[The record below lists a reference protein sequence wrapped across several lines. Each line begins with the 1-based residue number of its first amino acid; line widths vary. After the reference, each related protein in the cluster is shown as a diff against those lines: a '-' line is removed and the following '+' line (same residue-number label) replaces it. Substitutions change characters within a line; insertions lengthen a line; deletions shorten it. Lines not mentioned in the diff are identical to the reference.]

1 MTDSGAKTVV
11 TKGAEIEPPMFGRF
25 AKVALIVLLAVLL
38 VAAVFAWR
46 TEGAMADLPGLRAG
60 AAGAQSKELVDET
73 PWKTAQTLAAL
84 AVSQEEMV
92 LAREAER
99 LADHEVDL
107 TFATAL
113 RAAGLKQRTL
123 TGEALA
129 LQQKV
134 TQLEALVASDQAAVT
149 AIQSGPGKGSDDD
162 QIAQA
167 QLGLDQDQLTDAKG
181 DLARVDG
188 DDRDEIQQQLTA
200 RETEMKKFDATG
212 TTGEVAVVSV
222 KRYRTLAGLLGAYQ
236 SQNKRY
242 GLLLEAKAAAE
253 SDATKLTAKHGALEA
268 KSAAGSGGAATEDR
282 LSRLKRMG
290 LERQLMSLYD
300 NRIETSHQLA
310 QVYGRWATQVELQ
323 HKIVGHLLIVQVIQ
337 VLVVLVLSILVSA
350 GVNRWLERGVKD
362 VRKVRTL
369 GWIARLG
376 VQVVAL
382 VTLLVMIFG
391 PPSQL
396 STAVGLVTA
405 GLTVALQDFILA
417 FVGWFILMGKGGI
430 GVGDIVEINGVQ
442 GEVID
447 IGLFRTTLLE
457 TGNWASTGH
466 PTGRRVAFN
475 NKFAISGQY
484 FNFRTTGQWMWD
496 EFKVTVPAGEDTAAT
511 VARVESVVKAETE
524 TDSRQAE
531 REWQQVSRQHG
542 LSQYSAEPGVNARP
556 AGSGIELVV
565 RYVTR
570 ATDRFE
576 RRNTLAQSVLDALR
590 TEKPE
595 LEGQEVGN
603 RR

>member
-1 MTDSGAKTVV
+1 MTDSGVKKVAAKS
-11 TKGAEIEPPMFGRF
+11 AEAVPPMFGRF
-25 AKVALIVLLAVLL
+25 AKISLAGLTVVLL
-38 VAAVFAWR
+38 VAVVFAWR
-46 TEGAMADLPGLRAG
+46 TEGAMADLPELRAG
-60 AAGAQSKELVDET
+60 TAGAQNKELVDET

-99 LADHEVDL
+99 LADHEVDQ

-113 RAAGLKQRTL
+113 RAASLQQRTL

-134 TQLEALVASDQAAVT
+134 TQFTALVASDQAALT
-149 AIQSGPGKGSDDD
+149 AIQNGPEKGSDDE

-181 DLARVDG
+181 DLARASG
-188 DDRDEIQQQLTA
+188 DKRDEIQRQLSA
-200 RETEMKKFDATG
+200 RETEMKKFDAQG
-212 TTGEVAVVSV
+212 TTGEVAAISTR
-222 KRYRTLAGLLGAYQ
+222 RYRTLTGLLGAWREQ
-236 SQNKRY
+236 AKRTQ
-242 GLLLEAKAAAE
+242 LILQAKAAAE
-253 SDATKLTAKHGALEA
+253 SDAKQLTSAHNALEA
-268 KSAAGSGGAATEDR
+268 KSDTDAKRAAGDDDR
-282 LSRLKRMG
+282 LGRLKRMS
-290 LERQLMSLYD
+290 LEHQLMALD
-300 NRIETSHQLA
+300 DDRIATNSQLA

-323 HKIVGHLLIVQVIQ
+323 RKIVGHLLIVQVIQ
-337 VLVVLVLSILVSA
+337 VLVVLLLSIVVSA
-350 GVNRWLERGVKD
+350 AVNRWLEHGVKD
-362 VRKVRTL
+362 VRRVRTL

-382 VTLLVMIFG
+382 VVLLVMVFG
-391 PPSQL
+391 PPNQV
-396 STAVGLVTA
+396 STALGLVTA

-484 FNFRTTGQWMWD
+484 FNFRTAGQWMWD
-496 EFKVTVPAGEDTAAT
+496 EFKVTVPSGEDTAAT
-511 VARVESVVKAETE
+511 VARVENVVKAETE
-524 TDSRQAE
+524 ADSRQAE
-531 REWQQVSRQHG
+531 REWQQVSSKHG
-542 LSQYSAEPGVNARP
+542 LSQYSAEPAVNARP
-556 AGSGIELVV
+556 AGAGIELVV

-576 RRNTLAQSVLDALR
+576 RRNKLAQSVLDALR
-590 TEKPE
+590 ADKPE
-595 LEGQEVGN
+595 LEGVGD
-603 RR
+603 RE

>member
-1 MTDSGAKTVV
+1 
-11 TKGAEIEPPMFGRF
+11 MFGRF
-25 AKVALIVLLAVLL
+25 AKVSLAVLTA
-38 VAAVFAWR
+38 VMVIAVVFAWR
-46 TEGAMADLPGLRAG
+46 TESAMADLPGLRAG
-60 AAGAQSKELVDET
+60 SAGQSKGLVDET
-73 PWKTAQTLAAL
+73 PWKTAQTLTAL
-84 AVSQEEMV
+84 AVSQEELV
-92 LAREAER
+92 LAHEAER

-113 RAAGLKQRTL
+113 RAAGLKQRAL

-149 AIQSGPGKGSDDD
+149 AIQSGPEKGSDDD
-162 QIAQA
+162 QVAQA

-188 DDRDEIQQQLTA
+188 DDREEIQQQLTA
-200 RETEMKKFDATG
+200 RETEMKKFDASG
-212 TTGEVAVVSV
+212 TTGEVAVISV
-222 KRYRTLAGLLGAYQ
+222 KRYRTLAGLLGGYQ
-236 SQNKRY
+236 SQTKRY
-242 GLLLEAKAAAE
+242 GLILEAKAAAE
-253 SDATKLTAKHGALEA
+253 NDAKKLTAEHNALEA
-268 KSAAGSGGAATEDR
+268 KSAAGAGGTASEDR
-282 LSRLKRMG
+282 LSRLKRMS

-300 NRIETSHQLA
+300 NRIETSHQLTQVYDRWGA
-310 QVYGRWATQVELQ
+310 QVMLQ
-323 HKIVGHLLIVQVIQ
+323 HRIVGHLLIVQCIQ
-337 VLVVLVLSILVSA
+337 VLVVLILAILVSA
-350 GVNRWLERGVKD
+350 SVNRWLEHGVKD
-362 VRKVRTL
+362 VRRVRTL

-391 PPSQL
+391 PPNQL
-396 STAVGLVTA
+396 STALGLVTA

-430 GVGDIVEINGVQ
+430 GVGDIVEINSVQ
-442 GEVID
+442 GEVVD

-484 FNFRTTGQWMWD
+484 FNFRTSGQWMWD
-496 EFKVTVPAGEDTAAT
+496 ELKVTVPAGEDTGALLE
-511 VARVESVVKAETE
+511 RVETLVKKETE

-531 REWQQVSRQHG
+531 KEWRQVSKLHG
-542 LSQYSAEPGVNARP
+542 LSQYSAEPAVNARP
-556 AGSGIELVV
+556 AGAGIELVV

-576 RRNTLAQSVLDALR
+576 RRNTLAQAVLDALKAD
-590 TEKPE
+590 KPE
-595 LEGQEVGN
+595 LEEAK
-603 RR
+603 

>member
-1 MTDSGAKTVV
+1 
-11 TKGAEIEPPMFGRF
+11 MFGRF
-25 AKVALIVLLAVLL
+25 AKVSLMVLTAVLV
-38 VAAVFAWR
+38 VAVVLAWR

-60 AAGAQSKELVDET
+60 TGRTQSKELVDET
-73 PWKTAQTLAAL
+73 PWKTAQTLTAL
-84 AVSQEEMV
+84 AVSQEELV

-113 RAAGLKQRTL
+113 RAAGLKQHAL
-123 TGEALA
+123 TGEALE

-134 TQLEALVASDQAAVT
+134 TQLEALVASDQAALT
-149 AIQSGPGKGSDDD
+149 AIESGPEKGSDDD
-162 QIAQA
+162 QVAQA
-167 QLGLDQDQLTDAKG
+167 QLSLDQDQLVDAKG

-188 DDRDEIQQQLTA
+188 DDREEIQQQLTA

-212 TTGEVAVVSV
+212 TTGEVAVISV
-222 KRYRTLAGLLGAYQ
+222 KRYRTLAGLLGGYQ

-242 GLLLEAKAAAE
+242 GLILEAKAAAE
-253 SDATKLTAKHGALEA
+253 SDAKKLTAEHNALEA
-268 KSAAGSGGAATEDR
+268 RSAAGVGGSAAENR
-282 LSRLKRMG
+282 LSRLKRMS

-300 NRIETSHQLA
+300 NRIATNQQLA
-310 QVYGRWATQVELQ
+310 QVYGRWAAQVTLQ
-323 HKIVGHLLIVQVIQ
+323 HAIVGHLLIVQVIQ
-337 VLVVLVLSILVSA
+337 VLVVLLLAILVSA
-350 GVNRWLERGVKD
+350 GVNRWLEYGVKD
-362 VRKVRTL
+362 VRRVRTL

-376 VQVVAL
+376 VQVIAL

-391 PPSQL
+391 PPNQL

-417 FVGWFILMGKGGI
+417 FVGWFILMGKSGI
-430 GVGDIVEINGVQ
+430 GVGDIVEINSVQ

-484 FNFRTTGQWMWD
+484 FNFRTAGQWMWD
-496 EFKVTVPAGEDTAAT
+496 EFKVTVPAEEDTAAT
-511 VARVESVVKAETE
+511 VARVEAVVKAETE
-524 TDSRQAE
+524 ADSRQAE
-531 REWQQVSRQHG
+531 REWQMVSRQHG
-542 LSQYSAEPGVNARP
+542 LSQYSAEPAVNVRP
-556 AGSGIELVV
+556 AGAGVELVV

-570 ATDRFE
+570 ATGRFE
-576 RRNTLAQSVLDALR
+576 RRNTLSQTVLDSLR
-590 TEKPE
+590 PERPEIAEPRVEK
-595 LEGQEVGN
+595 L
-603 RR
+603 